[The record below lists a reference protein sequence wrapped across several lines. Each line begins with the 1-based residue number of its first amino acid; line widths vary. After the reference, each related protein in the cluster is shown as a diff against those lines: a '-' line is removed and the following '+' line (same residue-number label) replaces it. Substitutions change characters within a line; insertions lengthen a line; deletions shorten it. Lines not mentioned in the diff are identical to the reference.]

1 MFTSSVYSALSYS
14 TGHSSY
20 VVGVFLSP
28 VKALCLHTSITA
40 LKSRR
45 ETRYSL
51 YLPPTQ
57 HFGPRRCTFPSK
69 GSIYTWGT
77 EFIALEL
84 FVPTSS
90 ISIPLLFKVSWKR
103 ARSSWLF
110 FESLLISPTFSRL
123 IFSTDLMFWCAPCIF
138 LICLYFLLFHKAK
151 CEMIH
156 AFIGTVQSWAF
167 FPP

>member
-110 FESLLISPTFSRL
+110 FESLSPPHFLGLFFPLTWCSDVPHAYSSFVFTFCSFTKQNVKWSML
-123 IFSTDLMFWCAPCIF
+123 SLAQFSLG
-138 LICLYFLLFHKAK
+138 L
-151 CEMIH
+151 
-156 AFIGTVQSWAF
+156 F
-167 FPP
+167 FPPN